1 MNVQTDLLEYSP
13 LFPERCERDE
23 QHATHGGVSSVLHLF
38 PSHGPG
44 RRCVT
49 LPSSPHHCNA
59 PPFFFTEFFLFFSSP
74 FSHFLPPPLKNK
86 IGSIK
91 KNRHSPPVSL
101 PDLSSPSRQSRDRPA
116 MAIRR
121 CAYRGRTPP
130 THWST
135 RPSSE
140 RRTW

>member
-1 MNVQTDLLEYSP
+1 MSKPICWSTHHCFLSGASGTNNTRHMAEY
-13 LFPERCERDE
+13 
-23 QHATHGGVSSVLHLF
+23 QVSSIYSLATGQGAGASLYH
-38 PSHGPG
+38 
-44 RRCVT
+44 
-49 LPSSPHHCNA
+49 PHR